1 MTMKRWLFLFG
12 ITTLPFAACECNDGG
27 NLRNVA
33 PHLVYEPQSLEF
45 GEVPIGKDR
54 TVVIRLTNEG
64 ESALQL
70 NGATATS
77 DTDAFSLPEA
87 LRSALAPKQS
97 IEFPVKFTALAA
109 GELTGTLVIDAVD
122 VDGKRTINLRGTGVV
137 PGIMV
142 NHDGTL
148 CNDAAGSLSFGT
160 VAPGQTVER
169 TISLE
174 ATGSAPVTVLSAS
187 IVEGASNE
195 WTLEAVPEGGIELM
209 EGTKLELTATYTPA
223 DSGGDTAAFL
233 ITTNVPNRMN
243 IRIGVCGAGAA
254 PAMCGTPVP
263 LDLGRVAVNADGTGT
278 LTLENCSQDT
288 FTLNGLEIID
298 DAVHPSD
305 DGFSVATT
313 AQLPLTLAAGES
325 VSVTATLR
333 SPLLGAKRGYIRA
346 TSSAPTQP
354 EAFFPVLADVRDTCE
369 LLLAPE
375 RVVFNNVVTGATARR
390 TVLMANNGADV
401 CAVSRINFAND
412 PQGVFSF
419 IEVPSLPFSLA
430 SGESQPLV
438 IKYAPLNS
446 AEPDDAILE
455 VESGATVHRVDLLG
469 NPMVPPGCHLE
480 ASQSFINWGA
490 VTPGYSILRGVEL
503 RNISEFPCN
512 LTGAELDSA
521 SSTSFTH
528 VQVAPGRIEPGE
540 STSVLV
546 NFRAPANG
554 TSTGLLHVRSD
565 DVTSPTQDVQLI
577 GEAAQAGICVDPL
590 LLDFGATQSGTLDV
604 QIRACG
610 ASPITVTD
618 LAFTRPDIE
627 IQLRNPPALPLV
639 LNPGDVASVTVLYE
653 SKDNIGDSGVLTIGS
668 NDSVKPTINVNITA
682 GPVIVPPT
690 AGRYLYYWEIDLNGQ
705 DQSNIYRMPLQG
717 QPIPEPYWGPAN
729 GKICSGCHGVAPDGR
744 YVAVIEADA
753 FRMTVIDTQTD
764 IEVALPFQVLNTAFF
779 TWKPDVNANPPY
791 QFAYDDGDRIHIASI
806 VAGYLGELQ
815 GANDPQ
821 YGSKMPSWGAN
832 GKIAFARGQPG
843 GGWSFFGPCDIMLID
858 ETGGVP
864 VALNGASGNGAANY
878 YPAYHPNGQ
887 WVAFNQSLSAQG
899 TLSAQDGHI
908 LMAPTDQS
916 GNVATLPNLN
926 VPLGQ
931 GASSFPT
938 WSLDGNF
945 LSFSSNRNTSLGSW
959 DLYLSA
965 IDPATGADL
974 PAFNIVEANSPDF
987 QHAAR
992 WSD

>member
-1 MTMKRWLFLFG
+1 MTMKRLLFLCG
-12 ITTLPFAACECNDGG
+12 LTTLPFAACECNDGSS
-27 NLRNVA
+27 LRNVA

-64 ESALQL
+64 ESPLPL

-109 GELTGTLVIDAVD
+109 GELTGTLVIEADD
-122 VDGKRTINLRGTGVV
+122 SDGRRTINLRGTGVV

-148 CNDAAGSLSFGT
+148 CNDAPGSLSFGT

-169 TISLE
+169 TLTLE
-174 ATGSAPVTVLSAS
+174 ATGSAPVTVLSAA
-187 IVEGASNE
+187 IIEGASAE
-195 WTLEAVPEGGIELM
+195 WTLEAVPETGIELVQ
-209 EGTKLELTATYTPA
+209 GTRLELTATYTPA
-223 DSGGDTAAFL
+223 DSGADTAAFL

-254 PAMCGTPVP
+254 PAMCGSPVP
-263 LDLGRVAVNADGTGT
+263 LDLGRVAVNADGTGD
-278 LTLENCSQDT
+278 LTIQNCSTDT
-288 FTLNGLEIID
+288 FALTGLEIVD

-305 DGFSVATT
+305 DGFSLSTVST
-313 AQLPLTLAAGES
+313 LPLTLAAGES
-325 VSVTATLR
+325 MVVTAKLN
-333 SPLLGAKRGYIRA
+333 SGLLGTKRGYIRA

-354 EAFFPVLADVRDTCE
+354 EAFFAVLADVRDTCE

-401 CAVSRINFAND
+401 CAVSRIAFADD
-412 PQGVFSF
+412 PAGVFSF

-430 SGESQPLV
+430 AGESESLV
-438 IKYAPLNS
+438 IRYAPENS
-446 AEPDDAILE
+446 AIPDEALLE

-480 ASQSFINWGA
+480 VSQSFINWGA

-503 RNISEFPCN
+503 RNISEFPCD

-521 SSTSFTH
+521 SSTTFTH
-528 VQVAPGRIEPGE
+528 VQVAPGRIDPG
-540 STSVLV
+540 TTTTVLV
-546 NFRAPANG
+546 NFRAPAMG
-554 TSTGLLHVRSD
+554 TSTGLLHIRSN
-565 DVTSPTQDVQLI
+565 DVTLPVQDVQLL
-577 GEAAQAGICVDPL
+577 GEAAQAGICVTPT
-590 LLDFGATQSGTLDV
+590 LLDFGATSSGTLDV
-604 QIRACG
+604 DISACG

-618 LAFTRPDIE
+618 LAFTRPDVE
-627 IQLRNPPALPLV
+627 IQLRNPPTLPVV
-639 LNPGDVASVTVLYE
+639 LNPGENLVVTVLYE
-653 SKDNIGDSGVLTIGS
+653 SNDNIGDSGVFTVGS
-668 NDSVKPTINVNITA
+668 NDPVKPTVNVNVTA

-690 AGRYLYYWEIDLNGQ
+690 AGRYLYYWEIDLNGR
-705 DQSNIYRMPLQG
+705 DESNIYRMPLQG

-744 YVAVIEADA
+744 YVAVIEADS

-764 IEVALPFQVLNTAFF
+764 IEVALPFQVLDTAFF
-779 TWKPDVNANPPY
+779 TWNPDVNANPPY
-791 QFAYDDGDRIHIASI
+791 QFAYDDGLRIHTASI

-821 YGSKMPSWGAN
+821 YGHKMPSWGAN
-832 GKIAFARGQPG
+832 GKIAFARGAPDP
-843 GGWSFFGPCDIMLID
+843 GWSFYGPCDIMLID

-864 VALNGASGNGAANY
+864 VALNGASANGAANY
-878 YPAYHPNGQ
+878 YPAFHPNGQ

-899 TLSAQDGHI
+899 TLSAQDGRI
-908 LMAPTDQS
+908 YMAPTDQS
-916 GNVATLPNLN
+916 GTVAQLPNLN
-926 VPLGQ
+926 VPVGQ

-974 PAFNIVEANSPDF
+974 PAFNIVEANSADF